1 MRAIML
7 AAGVGQRLFGGDPNA
22 KPKSLLEFAGKTLIE
37 RHLAAIKAVGISDLT
52 LVVGYR
58 ADELRAAI
66 RALDSDGFVSFV
78 ENPDYREGSSVSLWC
93 AREVLRSGTDV
104 IFMDADVLYHTDV
117 LGRLTSSAAPNCL
130 SYDDEIEPG
139 DEPVKICLKEGKPAD
154 FGKIVGDTF
163 DGFGEWVGFLKLT
176 PRIAGQLADRLDHF
190 MQNGGRNRPMED
202 AVRELIRG
210 LPPGTFGIADVTDLP
225 WIEIDF
231 PEDVA
236 KARDQVLPS
245 IEPQIESGK
254 SRS

>member
-22 KPKSLLEFAGKTLIE
+22 KPKSLLEFGGKTLIE
-37 RHLAAIKAVGISDLT
+37 RHLAAIKSTGISDLT

-66 RALDSDGFVSFV
+66 KALDTDGFVSFV

-93 AREVLRSGTDV
+93 ARNVLRGGSDV
-104 IFMDADVLYHTDV
+104 VFMDADVLYHEDV
-117 LGRLTSSAAPNCL
+117 LGRLVRSDVANCL
-130 SYDDEIEPG
+130 SYDEDIEPG
-139 DEPVKICLKEGKPAD
+139 DEPVKICLKNGVPAE
-154 FGKIVGDTF
+154 FGKVVSDTF

-176 PRIAGQLADRLDHF
+176 PAMAGQLADRLDHF

-202 AVRELIRG
+202 AVRELVRE
-210 LPPGTFGIADVTDLP
+210 LPAGTFGIADVSDLP
-225 WIEIDF
+225 WTEIDF
-231 PEDVA
+231 PEDVV
-236 KARDQVLPS
+236 KARDHVLPA
-245 IEPQIESGK
+245 IAKVK

>member
-7 AAGVGQRLFGGDPNA
+7 AAGVGRRLFGGDPKS
-22 KPKSLLEFAGKTLIE
+22 KPKSLLEFDGKTLIE
-37 RHLAAIKAVGISDLT
+37 RHLAAIKAVGVANLT

-66 RALDSDGFVSFV
+66 SALDTDGFVSIV

-93 AREVLRSGTDV
+93 AHEVLRSGTDIV
-104 IFMDADVLYHTDV
+104 FMDADVLYHTDV
-117 LGRLTSSAAPNCL
+117 LGRLVRSDIKNCL
-130 SYDDEIEPG
+130 LYDQDIEPG
-139 DEPVKICLKEGKPAD
+139 DEPVKICLKDGQPAE
-154 FGKIVGDTF
+154 FGKVVSDTF

-176 PRIAGQLADRLDHF
+176 PPIARQLADRLDHF
-190 MQNGGRNRPMED
+190 MQNGGRDRPMED
-202 AVRELIRG
+202 AVRELVRG
-210 LPPGTFGIADVTDLP
+210 LPRGTFGIADVTDLP

-236 KARDQVLPS
+236 KARDHVLPA
-245 IEPQIESGK
+245 IENVK